1 MTGVLIARVDP
12 QSPDARTALERYLI
26 EAAGRVEHPSFR
38 AFDLVDE
45 VGDFGPPD
53 GVFLLMRS
61 EASVIGCGAVR
72 TLAPGL
78 GEIKRMWIEP
88 GQRGHGLG
96 SQLLG
101 ALEAASLELGH
112 KRVRLDT
119 NSALREAIGLYAT
132 RGYSPI
138 GRYNDNP
145 DATHFFEKHLG
156 SRSADRIEEP

>member
-1 MTGVLIARVDP
+1 MTGVRIARVDP
-12 QSPDARTALERYLI
+12 QSPDARTALEQYLI
-26 EAAGRVEHPSFR
+26 EAAGRVQHPS
-38 AFDLVDE
+38 
-45 VGDFGPPD
+45 
-53 GVFLLMRS
+53 FLLMRS

-88 GQRGHGLG
+88 RQRGRGLG

-112 KRVRLDT
+112 ERLRLDT
-119 NSALREAIGLYAT
+119 NRALREAIGLYAA
-132 RGYSPI
+132 RGYRPI

-156 SRSADRIEEP
+156 PRSDDRIEEP